1 MIQTL
6 SADGNSSSVAC
17 AHKVHVHLS
26 GTFGSGTATVQ
37 FQGEDGTWRAIAGAS
52 YTTAADEIIAL
63 GRSQYNIRVNLAS
76 STAPSLVVILL
87 P

>member
-1 MIQTL
+1 VIQTL
-6 SADGNSSSVAC
+6 SADGNSSSVAV

-26 GTFGSGTATVQ
+26 GTFGGGTAKVQ
-37 FQGEDGTWRAIAGAS
+37 FQGEDGTWRDIAGAS
-52 YTTAADEIIAL
+52 YTAAADEIIEL

-76 STAPSLVVILL
+76 ATGPSLVVILL